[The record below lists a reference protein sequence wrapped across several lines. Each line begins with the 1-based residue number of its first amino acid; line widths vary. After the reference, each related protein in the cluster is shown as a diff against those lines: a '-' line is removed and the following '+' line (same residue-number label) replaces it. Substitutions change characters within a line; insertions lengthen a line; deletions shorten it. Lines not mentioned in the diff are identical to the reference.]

1 MHIFLAMLMMLCV
14 FLAFRFGF
22 IVLDR
27 CVFEFQLTPIL
38 KRGEIANL
46 REYSVVH
53 QYIEM
58 KFEQDSESF
67 QESEKIDRL
76 NEIISNFDSQ
86 NQK

>member
-1 MHIFLAMLMMLCV
+1 
-14 FLAFRFGF
+14 
-22 IVLDR
+22 
-27 CVFEFQLTPIL
+27 PIL